1 MYISFWK
8 LVHFVLR
15 IIYFGKLTDFS
26 GKGNSSLTT
35 VMLYTPK
42 KETVK
47 GKEIAKEVDRQKLQQ
62 WLAEKFG
69 DKKVI
74 CKLAD

>member
-1 MYISFWK
+1 LSNK
-8 LVHFVLR
+8 DSLQTATVL
-15 IIYFGKLTDFS
+15 
-26 GKGNSSLTT
+26 
-35 VMLYTPK
+35 LYTPK

-47 GKEIAKEVDRQKLQQ
+47 GKEVAKEVDTQKLQQ